1 MHRSVAHRTQHRALG
16 RDAAY
21 PTRLEHWR
29 RVAVGACEQC
39 GRVQIPR
46 IAPPKT
52 LSGWLETAPGGARYL
67 LDPEAADGFDGAR
80 GGTTARGVVLLIG
93 PEGGLSPAER
103 ARTYAVGFRGVRLGP
118 RVLRTETATVAAL
131 TALQLLW
138 GDLMGGDLAGDPDGD
153 TKPERPAG
161 SVALDFAR

>member
-1 MHRSVAHRTQHRALG
+1 M
-16 RDAAY
+16 
-21 PTRLEHWR
+21 
-29 RVAVGACEQC
+29 
-39 GRVQIPR
+39 
-46 IAPPKT
+46 
-52 LSGWLETAPGGARYL
+52 
-67 LDPEAADGFDGAR
+67 
-80 GGTTARGVVLLIG
+80 LLIG

-138 GDLMGGDLAGDPDGD
+138 GDLMGGDLAGGDLAEDPDGD
-153 TKPERPAG
+153 TESERPAG